1 MSERIEFKV
10 GKKYKNVKG
19 FYRVI
24 SIDSKNDAMLIQ
36 WKTGE
41 KLKTSIKL
49 QERIIKRL
57 SFEKSIAEKEQGLPH
72 SVYKKNG
79 IQKVYYIDG
88 QIKMKIPWVN
98 DKKHGVLKTY
108 YQFGKIV
115 SSYNMLG
122 EMEFDEKDGELKSE
136 TIYVN
141 NKKHGIEKL
150 YYDSGEIKME
160 IPWVNDKK
168 HGIKITYYKIGDIQ
182 TETPYID
189 DKKHGVLKTYYQF
202 GFIYLSLEEMKFRD
216 FDKRGQLKNETIYV
230 NNKKHGIEKTYHDGW
245 VVIQTET
252 PWVNNKKHGIE
263 KVYYRNG
270 KVKSEITYVDDKI
283 VQKNN
288 HFFSRFF

>member
-108 YQFGKIV
+108 YQFG
-115 SSYNMLG
+115 
-122 EMEFDEKDGELKSE
+122 
-136 TIYVN
+136 
-141 NKKHGIEKL
+141 
-150 YYDSGEIKME
+150 
-160 IPWVNDKK
+160 
-168 HGIKITYYKIGDIQ
+168 
-182 TETPYID
+182 
-189 DKKHGVLKTYYQF
+189 
-202 GFIYLSLEEMKFRD
+202 FIYLSLEEMKFRD